1 MQTRLVFLRA
11 ITADEIACA
20 TSPWS
25 PPESS
30 ARRRGK
36 VLMSEP
42 TDRALCL
49 DDLDDLRIR
58 AIRPLV
64 PSACLIDEAP
74 ADASVYETVTS
85 ARKSLSQAVRGLD
98 SRLVVIC
105 GPASVHDYAATIE
118 YAHKLRDLA
127 ERLKGE
133 LIIVMRV
140 FLDEPAGGA
149 GYWSGAMYDPEL
161 DGTFQI
167 NKGFKQAR
175 QLLLEINK
183 LGLPCG
189 CLYLDTISPQFVAD
203 LVSWSTISSRTSES
217 FLHRELASG
226 LSTPVG
232 FQTVA
237 TGGDAAERVVDAVRM
252 SAAPHAF
259 LSVSK
264 QGVAGI
270 VETSGNRDCHVLLP
284 PGAEAIQR
292 AKAKLEALELPARV
306 MVECQSAADVASIAS
321 GVSAGERHVFG
332 CMLPSFLLGGA
343 QLLQPGDKNRKYGM
357 SVTSPCMDWTSTV
370 TALEGLSAAV
380 TARRQKSVPTPKRE
394 ESVTNLKSFLEQDKD
409 LGDNL
414 RVRRIRSLLPPACCL
429 EELEADAE
437 IKQLVFQTRCDIS
450 GLLHSGSDG
459 VRADDGRLLVIV
471 GPPVVHDPKA
481 AMEYASRLRSL
492 AAEHADEL
500 LVVMNVSFEDTSSV
514 PTGGWKGLINDPRL
528 DGSLQINEGL
538 RAARQ
543 LLLAINRLGLPTSYE
558 YLDTITPQ
566 FVADLVS
573 WAMVGERTCASR
585 SHRELASGLSTP
597 VGFQKGA
604 PFQGKDERIAVDAV
618 RASAAPHAFLSV
630 SKQGVAGIVETTGNR
645 DCHVVLPPGD
655 LASSLGAEGA
665 ALRGLSLPTRLMV
678 HCCAPSGVKV
688 SQAPAAISKAVHE
701 VAALLGSG
709 APEAHGLLGVLL
721 PSFLLSGRQDMVP
734 GQPAKAYGMSV
745 TEPCLDWAATAE
757 ALGILADAARQRHS
771 PAKKPRR
778 D

>member
-1 MQTRLVFLRA
+1 
-11 ITADEIACA
+11 
-20 TSPWS
+20 
-25 PPESS
+25 
-30 ARRRGK
+30 
-36 VLMSEP
+36 
-42 TDRALCL
+42 
-49 DDLDDLRIR
+49 
-58 AIRPLV
+58 
-64 PSACLIDEAP
+64 
-74 ADASVYETVTS
+74 
-85 ARKSLSQAVRGLD
+85 
-98 SRLVVIC
+98 
-105 GPASVHDYAATIE
+105 
-118 YAHKLRDLA
+118 
-127 ERLKGE
+127 
-133 LIIVMRV
+133 
-140 FLDEPAGGA
+140 
-149 GYWSGAMYDPEL
+149 
-161 DGTFQI
+161 
-167 NKGFKQAR
+167 
-175 QLLLEINK
+175 
-183 LGLPCG
+183 
-189 CLYLDTISPQFVAD
+189 
-203 LVSWSTISSRTSES
+203 
-217 FLHRELASG
+217 
-226 LSTPVG
+226 
-232 FQTVA
+232 
-237 TGGDAAERVVDAVRM
+237 
-252 SAAPHAF
+252 
-259 LSVSK
+259 
-264 QGVAGI
+264 
-270 VETSGNRDCHVLLP
+270 
-284 PGAEAIQR
+284 
-292 AKAKLEALELPARV
+292 

-357 SVTSPCMDWTSTV
+357 SVTAPCMDWTSTV

-380 TARRQKSVPTPKRE
+380 TTRRQMSVPTPKRE